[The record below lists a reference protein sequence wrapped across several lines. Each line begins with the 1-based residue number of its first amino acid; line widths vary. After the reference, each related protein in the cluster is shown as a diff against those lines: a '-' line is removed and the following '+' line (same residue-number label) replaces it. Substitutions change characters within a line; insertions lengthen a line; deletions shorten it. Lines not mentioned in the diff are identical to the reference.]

1 MILLYKEDQ
10 GVVYTL
16 DEFNELLY
24 TPVYTDNTINLN
36 EFDVVDIDRCE
47 DEYEILDIQNEL
59 ISLSN
64 SLLQVK

>member
-24 TPVYTDNTINLN
+24 APIYTDNTINLN
-36 EFDVVDIDRCE
+36 EFDVVDIDRCD
-47 DEYEILDIQNEL
+47 DEYELLDIQNEL
-59 ISLSN
+59 IAMSSVSL
-64 SLLQVK
+64 VTK

>member
-24 TPVYTDNTINLN
+24 APIYTDNTINLN